1 MKNKSFSYNLIIYFF
16 AILVF
21 LTMFFPLYGL
31 ILTSIQPENV
41 IRSKNITFF
50 PSSIVLYHFKEVLNP
65 NHISQIYEGMRNSF
79 VVSIL
84 TGILSILL
92 AFPAA
97 YSLSRLK
104 FPGKNLI
111 LISMISVYF
120 LPTILFIIPMFIFLV
135 SYNLDDTILSLV
147 VPYTAFI
154 LPFVVW
160 ILKTFIDR
168 LPLEVEEAAKIDGCS
183 TIQLLCKSLH
193 NGHLVL
199 LSILHSL

>member
-79 VVSIL
+79 IVSIL

-111 LISMISVYF
+111 LICQNKRNFYF
-120 LPTILFIIPMFIFLV
+120 FIFLFR
-135 SYNLDDTILSLV
+135 YI
-147 VPYTAFI
+147 F
-154 LPFVVW
+154 
-160 ILKTFIDR
+160 
-168 LPLEVEEAAKIDGCS
+168 C
-183 TIQLLCKSLH
+183 QLFY
-193 NGHLVL
+193 L
-199 LSILHSL
+199 LFQCLFF